1 MEMQTPPENE
11 LGLEN
16 EPSFDLLSPL
26 DDRPGPAQR
35 ISSRRAAD
43 MVQAALVAD
52 AVMVKRA
59 AELRQVL
66 RVAAVFAVILA
77 LGGAAAAYY
86 RIAMHPTPD
95 PALGPAPTGPAL
107 PAQSETPTVPQLAA
121 PPRVE
126 PAPSP
131 AAAAPSLPAVIEKE
145 PARTTSTATSR
156 RTASAPKPATEPA
169 AAVPVEDLLRLANEQ
184 RRGQH
189 WREADAL
196 YQRVLRVHAHTPAA
210 YVAGVASAT
219 LHLERLDDPRG
230 ALRLY
235 QTALAA
241 QPHGSLAAEARY
253 GLADTYH
260 ALGDKAAE
268 AQALRDFIS
277 EHADSPLRP
286 RAAARLGKLSPP

>member
-1 MEMQTPPENE
+1 MEPQTPPENE

-16 EPSFDLLSPL
+16 ELSFDLLSPL
-26 DDRPGPAQR
+26 DDKAGPAQR
-35 ISSRRAAD
+35 ISSRRAAE
-43 MVQAALVAD
+43 MVQAALAAD
-52 AVMVKRA
+52 TAMVRRA

-66 RVAAVFAVILA
+66 RVAAVVAVILA

-86 RIAMHPTPD
+86 RIAMQPRQD
-95 PALGPAPTGPAL
+95 PAPAKNPAEHSAP
-107 PAQSETPTVPQLAA
+107 PAVEPVAA
-121 PPRVE
+121 PP
-126 PAPSP
+126 PSAPSP
-131 AAAAPSLPAVIEKE
+131 AAEPPPALPSAIDRE
-145 PARTTSTATSR
+145 PTRTTSTPSPR
-156 RTASAPKPATEPA
+156 RNAPSPKRETIEP
-169 AAVPVEDLLRLANEQ
+169 AVPVEDLLRLANEQ
-184 RRGQH
+184 RRAQH

-219 LHLERLDDPRG
+219 LHLERLEDPRG

-235 QTALAA
+235 QSALSA

-260 ALGDKAAE
+260 ALGDRAAE
-268 AQALRDFIS
+268 AQALRDFIA

>member
-1 MEMQTPPENE
+1 MEPQTPPENE

-16 EPSFDLLSPL
+16 ELSFDLLSPL
-26 DDRPGPAQR
+26 DDKAGPAQR
-35 ISSRRAAD
+35 ISSRRAAE
-43 MVQAALVAD
+43 MVQAALAAD
-52 AVMVKRA
+52 TAMVRRA

-66 RVAAVFAVILA
+66 RVAAVVAVILA

-86 RIAMHPTPD
+86 RIAMQPRQD
-95 PALGPAPTGPAL
+95 PAPAKNPAEHSAP
-107 PAQSETPTVPQLAA
+107 PAVEPVAA
-121 PPRVE
+121 PP
-126 PAPSP
+126 PSAPSP
-131 AAAAPSLPAVIEKE
+131 AAEPPPALPSAIDRE
-145 PARTTSTATSR
+145 PTRTTSTPSPR
-156 RTASAPKPATEPA
+156 RNAPSPKREAIEP
-169 AAVPVEDLLRLANEQ
+169 AVPVEDLLRLANEQ
-184 RRGQH
+184 RRAQH

-219 LHLERLDDPRG
+219 LHLERLEDPRG

-235 QTALAA
+235 QSALSA

-260 ALGDKAAE
+260 ALGDRAAE
-268 AQALRDFIS
+268 AQALRDFIA

>member
-1 MEMQTPPENE
+1 MEPQTPPENE

-16 EPSFDLLSPL
+16 ELSFDLLSPL
-26 DDRPGPAQR
+26 DDKAGPAQR
-35 ISSRRAAD
+35 ISSRRAAE
-43 MVQAALVAD
+43 MVQAALAAD
-52 AVMVKRA
+52 TAMVRRA

-66 RVAAVFAVILA
+66 RVAAVVAVILA

-86 RIAMHPTPD
+86 RIAMQPRRD
-95 PALGPAPTGPAL
+95 PAPAKNPAAEHSAPPAVEPVAAPAP
-107 PAQSETPTVPQLAA
+107 S
-121 PPRVE
+121 
-126 PAPSP
+126 APSP
-131 AAAAPSLPAVIEKE
+131 AAEPPPALPSAIDRE
-145 PARTTSTATSR
+145 PTRTTSTPSPR
-156 RTASAPKPATEPA
+156 RNAPSPKRETIEP
-169 AAVPVEDLLRLANEQ
+169 AVPVEDLLRLANEQ
-184 RRGQH
+184 RRAQH

-219 LHLERLDDPRG
+219 LHLERLEDPRG

-235 QTALAA
+235 QSALSA

-260 ALGDKAAE
+260 ALGDRAAE
-268 AQALRDFIS
+268 AQALRDFIA